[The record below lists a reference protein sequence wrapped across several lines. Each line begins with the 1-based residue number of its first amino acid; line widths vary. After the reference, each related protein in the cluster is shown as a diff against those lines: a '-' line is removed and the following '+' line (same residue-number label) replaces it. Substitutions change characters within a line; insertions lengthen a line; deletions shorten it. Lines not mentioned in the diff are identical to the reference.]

1 MCHHSDTLL
10 IFKIIVFIWIVSVIL
25 IKTSGNLKVAL

>member
-10 IFKIIVFIWIVSVIL
+10 TFKIIAVRWIVSVIM
-25 IKTSGNLKVAL
+25 IKTSGNLKVTL

>member
-10 IFKIIVFIWIVSVIL
+10 TFKIIAVSWIVSVIL